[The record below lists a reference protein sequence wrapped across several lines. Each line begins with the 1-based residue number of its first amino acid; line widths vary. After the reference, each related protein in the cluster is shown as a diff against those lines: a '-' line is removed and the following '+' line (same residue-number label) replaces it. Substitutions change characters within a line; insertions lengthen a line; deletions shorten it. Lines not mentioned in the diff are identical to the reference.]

1 MSEGRKKPMQ
11 APCAVAFLGLI
22 VAVLVDRLAGTVI
35 FCLAGVY
42 VTAQYILIAWQ
53 SRAKG
58 NSELAWNL
66 GVAAVFAAFTYVAA
80 AALMG

>member
-1 MSEGRKKPMQ
+1 MQ
-11 APCAVAFLGLI
+11 IPFAVAFVGLI

-66 GVAAVFAAFTYVAA
+66 GVAAVFAAGLLAA
-80 AALMG
+80 GLSIA